1 MTVRGLMWVGDNQPK
16 KGSKADVETL
26 ASPRTQTKTCSKGSA
41 LSIGDCGGSEDPS
54 ASIDWTI

>member
-1 MTVRGLMWVGDNQPK
+1 MWVGDNQPK

-54 ASIDWTI
+54 ASTDWTI